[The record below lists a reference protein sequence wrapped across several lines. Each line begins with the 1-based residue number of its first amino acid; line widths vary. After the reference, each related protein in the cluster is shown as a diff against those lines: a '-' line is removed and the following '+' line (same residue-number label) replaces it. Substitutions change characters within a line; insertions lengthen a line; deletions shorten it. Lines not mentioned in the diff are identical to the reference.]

1 MMFIT
6 LFVCCSRRKTARA
19 SAALDSS
26 EDEDERIKQA
36 TAHADIM
43 FKTLGP
49 LRAGFVSMFV
59 TCNTWLAG
67 IEAPA
72 PKHANALSEPSEAAE
87 DGATESSTRRREKK
101 EKRDKKEKKDR
112 KEKHEEEQA
121 AEDGETPG
129 HVPADH
135 VPKRSKK
142 EKKHKKPDQ
151 VEQ

>member
-1 MMFIT
+1 M
-6 LFVCCSRRKTARA
+6 
-19 SAALDSS
+19 DSS

-49 LRAGFVSMFV
+49 LRAGFVRMFV
-59 TCNTWLAG
+59 TCNALLVG

-72 PKHANALSEPSEAAE
+72 PKHANALSEPSEAAD
-87 DGATESSTRRREKK
+87 DGATESSTRRKEKK
-101 EKRDKKEKKDR
+101 DKRDKKEKKDR
-112 KEKHEEEQA
+112 KEKSEEERA
-121 AEDGETPG
+121 AGDGETPE

-142 EKKHKKPDQ
+142 EKKHKKEDH
-151 VEQ
+151 EKE